1 MMLSGSGGGG
11 RREGDAGDKLGRS
24 QDKQAGRERELES
37 KLAEAAAREH
47 KLRTQ
52 LARLEHIQKAAQG
65 TALAPPNFYDRT
77 ARPPNTFEGDPRPE
91 GDDVLLLCYVVAA
104 RRDVHQRM
112 QEVLREMAKTE
123 IDLAIRC

>member
-1 MMLSGSGGGG
+1 MLSGSGGGG
-11 RREGDAGDKLGRS
+11 RREGDAGDKLGRG

-65 TALAPPNFYDRT
+65 TALAQEQQLHRAVHAMGRT
-77 ARPPNTFEGDPRPE
+77 SDTLD
-91 GDDVLLLCYVVAA
+91 AA
-104 RRDVHQRM
+104 TAG
-112 QEVLREMAKTE
+112 LSLE
-123 IDLAIRC
+123 IEQWRGKGRASPTKAPAEHYQA